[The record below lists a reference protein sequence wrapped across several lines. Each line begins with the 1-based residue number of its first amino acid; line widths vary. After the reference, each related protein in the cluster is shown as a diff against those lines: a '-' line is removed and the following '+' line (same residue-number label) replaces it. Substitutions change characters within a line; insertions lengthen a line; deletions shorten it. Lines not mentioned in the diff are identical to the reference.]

1 VRATFSRISL
11 WIWLIAAT
19 ATASAQQIQYAEP
32 ISLAPNGRAAQF
44 DAYGRRFALNLQDND
59 RLLSKLS
66 AQRKQELQTYRLLR
80 GSLDGEPGSWVRLT
94 DSPAGLEGAIWDG
107 HDLYAVTTYSRA
119 EPYLTKPLAVSP
131 NQTVVYRLSDAKDV
145 LPQDFCALGDDP
157 VVTRKATAL
166 DQYRALVAD
175 LQDTAAGR
183 VSQQIEISLIADS
196 AFANAES
203 QDPTAAMLARLNIVE
218 GIFSE
223 QVGLLVLATDLRVM
237 PASSDPFTSTAATTL
252 LEQVGKYR
260 AANAAVRARGLA
272 HLMTGKNLD
281 GTTAGIAYVG
291 SVCEQERGASLS
303 ERSYGTTISAL
314 VMAHELGHN
323 FGAPHDG
330 DGACASVGGGF
341 IMAPSVSGFA
351 TFSQCS
357 LDVMHT
363 TLASASCVTPAD
375 YADVSLSTTSSTS
388 ISADGGVPFT
398 LPYVV
403 RSIGTNAADD
413 VVFTMT
419 VPDNMGASFDA
430 ISAEGG
436 SCTVSGTTATCN
448 FGSIGAGELRN
459 VSATVHPT
467 LGGSIVLRARVTAGN
482 DPLSANNS
490 RDISV
495 SIRSGIDAA
504 VSVDTDVAEVPIGS
518 SLQVHADLRSLRALP
533 VRNAMLTVS
542 LNQGVSAASMP
553 GATCTTS
560 QFSVVCSV
568 AELAAGSSARL
579 TVDASADAAGPL
591 FANATVTASGDG
603 DLSNNSANASAW
615 VQAERDIELTAGPAG
630 VDLAVG
636 ESYEIPFLVR
646 SRGPQATGAVFL
658 SLSVPASS
666 AVVESLDAGGAAC
679 VKVDGASWRCELGVV
694 PSGDSRLVRLRLHS
708 DVPAN
713 IAVTA
718 TADTDADGYLPN
730 NSTGVQLRVD
740 NAVDLALLLA
750 AGGTG
755 VEDADIDGQVTVR
768 SGGRNPAQGA
778 TLDIDLNT
786 AGKLTTAWVD
796 EGAECALLSATR
808 ARCTLP
814 TLARG
819 AQVFVNYRASFAEP
833 GSYDVKFTLNTPG
846 DTAPQNDTL
855 TRPILVRPYND
866 IGVAGSLDLT
876 GFVIGESRAGTF
888 TLSTGRR
895 PLASARFTAWHYL
908 PGFEVTAIQA
918 SAGQCRVDAG
928 VGGICDF
935 TDLPPDSKLTV
946 SVTWHADAAAPAQD
960 VAVSVS
966 TAGDVL
972 PANNEVRGRAEVL
985 GPTDVELRVDA
996 SRSGTS
1002 GAMLDYPPIS
1012 VVNGAERAVG
1022 TRLEVQLPE
1031 QVTLVSI
1038 SAANAICSGTTLL
1051 RCDFAELDPNSTS
1064 TVNISVRTGE
1074 SGRYRSALKLT
1085 SLNDNNPTND
1095 SREVALD
1102 ISGGTSAAAVQGGG
1116 SAGSGGGG
1124 GFELLSLA
1132 ALALIVAVRDRG
1144 KMLGIAPR

>member
-1 VRATFSRISL
+1 MRATFRRISL
-11 WIWLIAAT
+11 WIWLVVAAT
-19 ATASAQQIQYAEP
+19 TASAQQIQYAEP
-32 ISLAPNGRAAQF
+32 ISLAPAGRSAQF
-44 DAYGRRFALNLQDND
+44 DAYGRRFALSLTDND

-66 AQRKQELQTYRLLR
+66 AQRKQDLQTYRLLR
-80 GSLDGEPGSWVRLT
+80 GTVDGQPGSWVRLT
-94 DSPAGLEGAIWDG
+94 DSAAGVEGAIWDG

-119 EPYLTKPLAVSP
+119 EPYLTTPLAVAP
-131 NQTVVYRLSDAKDV
+131 NQTVVYRLSDARDV

-175 LQDTAAGR
+175 LQTTAAGR
-183 VSQQIEISLIADS
+183 ASQQIEISLIADS

-223 QVGLLVLATDLRVM
+223 QVGLLVLATDVRIM

-260 AANAAVRARGLA
+260 AANPAVRARGLA

-291 SVCEQERGASLS
+291 SVCEQDRGVSLS

-330 DGACASVGGGF
+330 EGACAAVGGGF

-357 LDVMHT
+357 LDVMRA

-375 YADVSLSTTSSTS
+375 YADVSLSTSSSTS
-388 ISADGGVPFT
+388 ITADGGVPFT

-430 ISAEGG
+430 VSAEGG
-436 SCTVSGTTATCN
+436 SCSVTGTTATCN
-448 FGSIGAGELRN
+448 FGSIGTGESRN
-459 VSATVHPT
+459 VSATIHPT
-467 LGGSIVLRARVTAGN
+467 LGGSIVARARVDASN

-504 VSVDTDVAEVPIGS
+504 VSVDTDVTEVPVGS
-518 SLQVHADLRSLRALP
+518 ALQVHADLRSLRALS
-533 VRNAMLTVS
+533 VRNAMLTVN
-542 LNQGVSAASMP
+542 LNQPVLAASMP
-553 GATCTTS
+553 GATCASS
-560 QFSVVCSV
+560 QFSVVCTV
-568 AELAAGSSARL
+568 AELASGGSARL
-579 TVDASADAAGPL
+579 TVNANADAAGPL
-591 FANATVTASGDG
+591 FATATVSASGDG
-603 DLSNNSANASAW
+603 DLSNNSANARAW
-615 VQAERDIELTAGPAG
+615 VQADRDIELTAGPAT
-630 VDLAVG
+630 VDLSVG

-646 SRGPQATGAVFL
+646 SRGPQTTGPVFL
-658 SLSVPASS
+658 ALSVPSSS
-666 AVVESLDAGGAAC
+666 AVVESLDAGDASCARIDAG
-679 VKVDGASWRCELGVV
+679 SWRCELGVV
-694 PSGDSRLVRLRLHS
+694 ASGESRLLRLRLHS

-713 IAVTA
+713 VAVNA
-718 TADTDADGYLPN
+718 TADTDNDGYLPN
-730 NSTGVQLRVD
+730 NSAGVLLRVD
-740 NAVDLALLLA
+740 NAVDLAVLLA
-750 AGGTG
+750 AGGSG

-778 TLDIDLNT
+778 TLDIDLNA

-796 EGAECALLSATR
+796 EGAECTLLSATR
-808 ARCTLP
+808 ARCALP

-819 AQVFVNYRASFAEP
+819 AQVFVNYRATFADP
-833 GSYDVKFTLNTPG
+833 GSYDVRFALNTPG
-846 DTAPQNDTL
+846 DTAPQNDAL
-855 TRPILVRPYND
+855 TRAILVRPYND

-876 GFVIGESRAGTF
+876 GFVTGESRDASF
-888 TLSTGRR
+888 TVTTGRR

-908 PGFEVTAIQA
+908 PGIEVTAIRA

-935 TDLPPDSKLTV
+935 TDLAPDTTLTV
-946 SVTWHADAAAPAQD
+946 SVTWRADAAAAAQD

-966 TAGDVL
+966 TAGDVV

-985 GPTDVELRVDA
+985 GPTDLELRVDA
-996 SRSGTS
+996 VRTGTS
-1002 GAMLDYPPIS
+1002 GAMVDYPPIS

-1022 TRLEVQLPE
+1022 TRLEVLLPE

-1064 TVNISVRTGE
+1064 TVNISVRAGE
-1074 SGRYRSALKLT
+1074 SGRYTSSLKLT
-1085 SLNDNNPTND
+1085 SLNDSNPAND

-1116 SAGSGGGG
+1116 GGGGG
-1124 GFELLSLA
+1124 GFEWLSLA
-1132 ALALIVAVRDRG
+1132 ALALIQWGRTRL
-1144 KMLGIAPR
+1144 KHAPRLAA